1 MQYLESLTHE
11 KMMCVVVEACGS
23 DMMCLLS
30 FSSIIWRNK
39 RHLTRCPPGTCRV
52 SLGAL
57 QVSCFRHFDLGRG
70 PGAELGHA
78 WCVSAGLGTSQC
90 PLEELDAVAG
100 RRRPELQMFYY
111 YNSNAF
117 PDTKTSSWSHRG
129 NIRINS
135 QFFLLNVSV
144 ENISLR
150 QRLHTVSLWLNV
162 LILWSSG
169 PSVSLLDQFL

>member
-30 FSSIIWRNK
+30 FSSIICRNK

-70 PGAELGHA
+70 PGGELGHA
-78 WCVSAGLGTSQC
+78 
-90 PLEELDAVAG
+90 
-100 RRRPELQMFYY
+100 
-111 YNSNAF
+111 
-117 PDTKTSSWSHRG
+117 
-129 NIRINS
+129 
-135 QFFLLNVSV
+135 
-144 ENISLR
+144 
-150 QRLHTVSLWLNV
+150 
-162 LILWSSG
+162 
-169 PSVSLLDQFL
+169 